1 MRPCAG
7 TRQRATAAL
16 VVRQQLHLVLLSCL
30 VAPVRSAFTGVTLSG
45 RDFGCFPT
53 TFSAN
58 PSPTIAASPSSFFPV
73 TGARKISTMRLLLQA
88 AHIALLHD
96 EAKAEGCTVSTRV
109 ALAKKV
115 GAIGIVLRNYVPG
128 EIPYMLTWSK
138 TDLLK
143 DVRDRTTSPAG
154 IEMFACM
161 VSYEDGDTLMQLA
174 TAETGDAM
182 LSWSKFKRWAA
193 EDEPAT
199 GTHSIFSVLSPQ
211 SLKDDRPA
219 AQAPFN
225 PESHPLCLL
234 MWSWLIS

>member
-1 MRPCAG
+1 MHS
-7 TRQRATAAL
+7 L
-16 VVRQQLHLVLLSCL
+16 
-30 VAPVRSAFTGVTLSG
+30 
-45 RDFGCFPT
+45 
-53 TFSAN
+53 
-58 PSPTIAASPSSFFPV
+58 
-73 TGARKISTMRLLLQA
+73 
-88 AHIALLHD
+88 
-96 EAKAEGCTVSTRV
+96 TRV

-211 SLKDDRPA
+211 SLKDDWPA
-219 AQAPFN
+219 AQALFN